1 MNPVS
6 ANLIPWNPEYGS
18 IATLAYQ
25 HLTGLSN
32 FDHNTYARNLG
43 KPPRHIQIQISG
55 IPPHLCTHT
64 TVNTLLDKLAI
75 VQEIILNPTNHR
87 YIVFAKTHCLDV
99 IPPTAAIGIKRMLDG
114 KLLFNIWPILYEII
128 EINNQHTGTSCHEQL
143 EQPIRLGNFTSQCK
157 NILWISYLDC
167 ILTYILFPQN
177 KQTGFM
183 EECYS
188 PRPDDEATSKHHYT
202 GIIHTLTIHLSDSD
216 IYIKQTNI

>member
-143 EQPIRLGNFTSQCK
+143 EQPIRLG
-157 NILWISYLDC
+157 
-167 ILTYILFPQN
+167 
-177 KQTGFM
+177 FM

-202 GIIHTLTIHLSDSD
+202 DIENFSPIHNSSDHECGFESD
-216 IYIKQTNI
+216 RSMNY